1 MKHEWREKTEEGETR
16 LVTAIRH
23 GRNWRLQSRLKRE
36 NEWTQFSQ
44 PEIELEDLESLLDVL
59 QRKYQR
65 NRVPHEHI
73 KEIEKLISAVERK
86 QALIE
91 ARRQQSRLLQEGRPS
106 VDQSTDAFL
115 ASKTYAVAGAS
126 TKPEKYGNKV
136 FHALLKSDRET
147 YPLNPAADQIDGHQ
161 AYPSIGDLPIV
172 PEAISVITPPSVTRQ
187 IVADAIAAGVKHIW
201 MQPGAED
208 AEASQSARA
217 AGLNVID
224 DGSCILV
231 VLASTQ

>member
-23 GRNWRLQSRLKRE
+23 GRKWRLQSRLKRE
-36 NEWTQFSQ
+36 DEWTQF
-44 PEIELEDLESLLDVL
+44 PEIELEDLESLLDIL

-73 KEIEKLISAVERK
+73 QEIEKLIAAAERK
-86 QALIE
+86 QALLE
-91 ARRQQSRLLQEGRPS
+91 ARQQQSRLRQEEAS
-106 VDQSTDAFL
+106 AVAQSADAFL
-115 ASKTYAVAGAS
+115 ASKTFAVAGAS
-126 TKPEKYGNKV
+126 ANPKKFGNQV

-147 YPLNPAADQIDGHQ
+147 YPLNPTATDIDGHQ
-161 AYPSIGDLPIV
+161 AYPSIGDLPFV
-172 PEAISVITPPSVTRQ
+172 PDAISVITPPSVTRQ

-231 VLASTQ
+231 VLAAAK